1 MRHIFPMILILALSS
16 CKTTDKMHIEK
27 FEGVELSTM
36 QECLDFEF
44 EVYDIKDTCGGLSH
58 NPSKR
63 VKGSINRRDT
73 IKQQTHF
80 TDSNTYNSFRAP
92 SFKVDNSFCQIYKF
106 ITVFLIIFFIVLLL
120 RQRS

>member
-1 MRHIFPMILILALSS
+1 
-16 CKTTDKMHIEK
+16 MHIEK
-27 FEGVELSTM
+27 FEGVELSTT

-44 EVYDIKDTCGGLSH
+44 EVYDIKDTSGGLSR

-80 TDSNTYNSFRAP
+80 TDSNTYNSIRAP
-92 SFKVDNSFCQIYKF
+92 SFKVENSFCRIYNF
-106 ITVFLIIFFIVLLL
+106 IIGFLVIVLIVLLL
-120 RQRS
+120 RRRS